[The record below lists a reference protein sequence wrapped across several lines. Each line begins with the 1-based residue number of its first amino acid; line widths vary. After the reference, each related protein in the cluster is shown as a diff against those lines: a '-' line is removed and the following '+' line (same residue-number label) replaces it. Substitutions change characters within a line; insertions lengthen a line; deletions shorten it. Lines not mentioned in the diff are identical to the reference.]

1 MKLISTVVR
10 PERLPQVK
18 AALCM
23 RAALF
28 SLWLLAPAALGA
40 QSAPPAP
47 ADTTSKNADPPPA
60 PAAVNHLETSFAGFK
75 LTGFAAGSYSYSG
88 RSVGDSAIVGR
99 LYDRLQNRFMLNAL
113 ALVLD
118 KPYDPAKFS
127 AGFHSELLLGQDA
140 TLIKS
145 PGFDLGAEADVPHLY
160 VTLNVPTA
168 SGNGVQFKV
177 GRMVTLMGVEVI
189 ETIAN
194 PNWSE
199 ANQFIY
205 VENFTGTGVSVETK
219 FNNHVDAQF
228 RVINGWDQVSDN
240 NTRKSLMGRIGIYP
254 DASTSLGIVGFWG
267 PEEANDNTANR
278 YGIEGLLWRKLGKA
292 AVWIQGDYGQEQAN
306 AALPEPTQDAKWW
319 ALGGWVTYDFSSA
332 LRLALRGD
340 YVNDENGRRSTV
352 NGVGVGFP
360 ANLGQKFGS
369 GTATLNIKA
378 WPSAVVRPE
387 LRYDRST
394 LGAFNG
400 KKDQVT
406 VALAVAYL
414 Y

>member
-1 MKLISTVVR
+1 MRLLSALLIAPV
-10 PERLPQVK
+10 
-18 AALCM
+18 
-23 RAALF
+23 
-28 SLWLLAPAALGA
+28 WLAA
-40 QSAPPAP
+40 QSAPSAP
-47 ADTTSKNADPPPA
+47 ADTTGKKSDPPP
-60 PAAVNHLETSFAGFK
+60 PAVNHLETTLAGFK
-75 LTGFAAGSYSYSG
+75 LSGFAAGSYSYSG

-145 PGFDLGAEADVPHLY
+145 PGFDLGAEADIPHLY

-205 VENFTGTGVSVETK
+205 VENFTGLGVSVETK
-219 FNNHVDAQF
+219 FSNYVDAQF

-240 NTRKSLMGRIGIYP
+240 NTHKSLMGRVGLYP
-254 DASTSLGIVGFWG
+254 DALTSIGIVGYWG
-267 PEEANDNTANR
+267 PEEAGNDTANR
-278 YGIEGLLWRKLGKA
+278 YGVNGVIWRKLGTKVN
-292 AVWIQGDYGQEQAN
+292 VWLQGDYGKEQAN
-306 AALPEPTQDAKWW
+306 AALPVATQDAQWW
-319 ALGGWVTYDFSSA
+319 AAGAWVTYDFSSS
-332 LRLALRGD
+332 LGLALRGD
-340 YVNDENGRRSTV
+340 YVNDEDGARTSLSP
-352 NGVGVGFP
+352 VGPSGFP
-360 ANLGQKFGS
+360 ANTGQKFGS
-369 GTATLNIKA
+369 GTATLNIRA

-387 LRYDRST
+387 VRYDRST
-394 LGAFNG
+394 LAAFDG

-406 VALAVAYL
+406 LALGVAYL